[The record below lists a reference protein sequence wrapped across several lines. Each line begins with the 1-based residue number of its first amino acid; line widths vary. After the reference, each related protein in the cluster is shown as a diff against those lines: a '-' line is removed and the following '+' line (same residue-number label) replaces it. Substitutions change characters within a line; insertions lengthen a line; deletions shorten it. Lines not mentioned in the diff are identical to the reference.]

1 MNRRAF
7 LRFLLA
13 APIVGPAAVK
23 AIAATPLAHP
33 IFSGELG
40 VWQGVTIIN
49 HREAAKAA
57 LKAWLAEQIDESML
71 EAMNDGVVYLPPRLV
86 EKLRGR

>member
-23 AIAATPLAHP
+23 AIAATPTPLVHP

-40 VWQGVTIIN
+40 VWRGVTIIN
-49 HREAAKAA
+49 HREAARELMKQ
-57 LKAWLAEQIDESML
+57 WLAEEIDAATF
-71 EAMNDGVVYLPPRLV
+71 EAFNA
-86 EKLRGR
+86 

>member
-23 AIAATPLAHP
+23 AIAATPTPLVHP

-49 HREAAKAA
+49 HREAARLA
-57 LKAWLAEQIDESML
+57 LKQWLEEIEHRSMF
-71 EAMNDGVVYLPPRLV
+71 EAIAQP
-86 EKLRGR
+86 